1 LTSDLQPSNWHGPGR
16 MTRLQILIPCYSPA
30 LVICSFHTLPYSLLL
45 QLFCHVYDVV
55 TIKVSCISF
64 YDVPVFFI
72 ALQEEPILLQVFL
85 FWKMVIRTEMAV
97 G

>member
-1 LTSDLQPSNWHGPGR
+1 
-16 MTRLQILIPCYSPA
+16 
-30 LVICSFHTLPYSLLL
+30 LL